1 MRSCV
6 LIIAFALS
14 APTLAACS
22 KTTVVRLQPDAV
34 HVGKGLR
41 PIAGIQA
48 NATSAYILFF
58 PIPGKV
64 DLDRVVNQMMVVK
77 AKTLGADKVQILS
90 FDVTPNGGIWTL
102 RKLVGWRSAR
112 ATGIAVQV
120 TGLPPD
126 PDADQG
132 PEPGGSTPA
141 PGTGPSQ
148 PQPQPASGSPGAG
161 TTPAPR

>member
-1 MRSCV
+1 M
-6 LIIAFALS
+6 LALG
-14 APTLAACS
+14 ACS

-41 PIAGIQA
+41 PVAGIQA
-48 NATSAYILFF
+48 NATSAYVLFF

-64 DLDRVVNQMMVVK
+64 DLDHVVNQMLVVK

-102 RKLVGWRSAR
+102 RKLAGWRSAK

-132 PEPGGSTPA
+132 PEPAPPGATP
-141 PGTGPSQ
+141 PSQ
-148 PQPQPASGSPGAG
+148 PTPQPAGGNATGGGGKPD
-161 TTPAPR
+161 APR